1 MRSSTTKPRKKP
13 RQRAGKQSI
22 RPALIPITP
31 EMQHWSALLEEELR
45 TWPAVTAKRLFSF
58 RSFYRGK
65 TIFAALPRS
74 RSFNSATSII
84 FKFNPMPAALIKRA
98 QADARV
104 NFDTRISGTGWLSFE
119 LKSEADLRDALWW
132 LNRAY
137 ECAQG
142 SAR

>member
-1 MRSSTTKPRKKP
+1 MRSSTRKPKKKL
-13 RQRAGKQSI
+13 RQRVRKQSI

-31 EMQHWSALLEEELR
+31 EMQHWSALLEEELK
-45 TWPAVTAKRLFSF
+45 TWPDVTAKRLFSF

-84 FKFNPMPAALIKRA
+84 FKFNPMPTAFMKRA

-104 NFDTRISGTGWLSFE
+104 NFNTRISGTGWLSFE

-137 ECAQG
+137 ECAKG
-142 SAR
+142 RTR

>member
-1 MRSSTTKPRKKP
+1 
-13 RQRAGKQSI
+13 
-22 RPALIPITP
+22 
-31 EMQHWSALLEEELR
+31 MQHWSALLEEELK
-45 TWPAVTAKRLFSF
+45 TWPDVTAKRLFSF

-65 TIFAALPRS
+65 AIFAALPRS

-84 FKFNPMPAALIKRA
+84 VKFNPMPAVLMKRA

-104 NFDTRISGTGWLSFE
+104 NFNTRISGTGWLSFE

-132 LNRAY
+132 LSHAY

-142 SAR
+142 SAG

>member
-1 MRSSTTKPRKKP
+1 MKPKKKTRQTTRKH
-13 RQRAGKQSI
+13 GV

-31 EMQHWSALLEEELR
+31 EMQHWSALLEEELK
-45 TWPAVTAKRLFSF
+45 TWPGVTAKRLFSF

-84 FKFNPMPAALIKRA
+84 FKFNPMSPTLIKRA

-104 NFDTRISGTGWLSFE
+104 NFNTRISGTGWLSFE
-119 LKSEADLRDALWW
+119 LKSEADLRDTLWW
-132 LNRAY
+132 LNQAY
-137 ECAQG
+137 E
-142 SAR
+142 SAKSTAR

>member
-1 MRSSTTKPRKKP
+1 MKPKKKP
-13 RQRAGKQSI
+13 RQRSREQSI

-31 EMQHWSALLEEELR
+31 EMQHWSALLEGELK
-45 TWPAVTAKRLFSF
+45 TWPGVTAKRLFSF

-65 TIFAALPRS
+65 AIFAALPRS

-84 FKFNPMPAALIKRA
+84 FKFNPMPPVLVKHA

-104 NFDTRISGTGWLSFE
+104 NFNTRISGTGWLSFE

-132 LNRAY
+132 LNQAY
-137 ECAQG
+137 E
-142 SAR
+142 SAKSTAR

>member
-1 MRSSTTKPRKKP
+1 MRYSAMKPKKKP
-13 RQRAGKQSI
+13 RQRTRKQSI
-22 RPALIPITP
+22 GPGLIPITP
-31 EMQHWSALLEEELR
+31 EMQHWSALLEEELK
-45 TWPAVTAKRLFSF
+45 TWPGVTAKRLFSF

-84 FKFNPMPAALIKRA
+84 FKFNPMPPALIKRA

-104 NFDTRISGTGWLSFE
+104 DFNTRISGTGWLSFE

-132 LNRAY
+132 LNHAY
-137 ECAQG
+137 E
-142 SAR
+142 SAKGRAR

>member
-1 MRSSTTKPRKKP
+1 MRSSTMKPKKKL
-13 RQRAGKQSI
+13 RQRVRKQSI

-31 EMQHWSALLEEELR
+31 EMQHWSALLEEELK
-45 TWPAVTAKRLFSF
+45 TWPDVTAKRLFSF

-84 FKFNPMPAALIKRA
+84 FKFNPMPTAFMKRA

-104 NFDTRISGTGWLSFE
+104 NFNTRISGTGWLSFE

-137 ECAQG
+137 ECAKG
-142 SAR
+142 RTR

>member
-1 MRSSTTKPRKKP
+1 MKPKKKP
-13 RQRAGKQSI
+13 QQTTLKQSI

-31 EMQHWSALLEEELR
+31 EMQHWSALLEDELKS
-45 TWPAVTAKRLFSF
+45 WPRVTAKRLFSF

-84 FKFNPMPAALIKRA
+84 FKFNPMPPALIKRA

-104 NFDTRISGTGWLSFE
+104 DFNTRISGTGWLSFE

-132 LNRAY
+132 LNHAY
-137 ECAQG
+137 E
-142 SAR
+142 SAKRGARS

>member
-1 MRSSTTKPRKKP
+1 MKPKKKP
-13 RQRAGKQSI
+13 RHTPLRQNI
-22 RPALIPITP
+22 RSVLIPITP
-31 EMQHWSALLEEELR
+31 EMQQWSALLEEELK
-45 TWPAVTAKRLFSF
+45 TWPGVTAKRLFSF

-84 FKFNPMPAALIKRA
+84 FKFNPMPPVLIKRA

-104 NFDTRISGTGWLSFE
+104 NFNTRIPGTGWLSFE

-132 LNRAY
+132 LSHAY
-137 ECAQG
+137 ECAKG
-142 SAR
+142 AAR

>member
-1 MRSSTTKPRKKP
+1 MRSSTRKPKKKP
-13 RQRAGKQSI
+13 RQRARKQSI

-31 EMQHWSALLEEELR
+31 EMQHWSALLEEELK
-45 TWPAVTAKRLFSF
+45 TWPDVTAKRLFSF

-84 FKFNPMPAALIKRA
+84 FKFNPMPTAFMKRA

-104 NFDTRISGTGWLSFE
+104 NFNTRISGTGWLSFE

-137 ECAQG
+137 ECAKG
-142 SAR
+142 RTR

>member
-1 MRSSTTKPRKKP
+1 MKPKKKP
-13 RQRAGKQSI
+13 RQTTRKQSI

-31 EMQHWSALLEEELR
+31 EMQHWSALLEEEIK

-65 TIFAALPRS
+65 NIFAALPRS

-84 FKFNPMPAALIKRA
+84 FKFNPMPPVLMKRA
-98 QADARV
+98 QADARI
-104 NFDTRISGTGWLSFE
+104 NFDTAISGTGWLSFE

-132 LNRAY
+132 LNQAHESAKGRA
-137 ECAQG
+137 
-142 SAR
+142 R